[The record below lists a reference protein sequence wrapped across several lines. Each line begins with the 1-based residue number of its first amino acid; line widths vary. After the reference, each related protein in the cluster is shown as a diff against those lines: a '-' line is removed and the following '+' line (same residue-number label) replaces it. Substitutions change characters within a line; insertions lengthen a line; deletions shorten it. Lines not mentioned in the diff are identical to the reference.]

1 MRPNRS
7 EQVLVIAIDLS
18 HSLKQ
23 VSRITQMTRGGW
35 KTPSTIPRE
44 AISAVAF
51 FSTKALG
58 VIDGV
63 IDAVDPAGV
72 IRDQR
77 LGGFRF

>member
-1 MRPNRS
+1 MGMEAPFPA
-7 EQVLVIAIDLS
+7 Q
-18 HSLKQ
+18 
-23 VSRITQMTRGGW
+23 
-35 KTPSTIPRE
+35 

-51 FSTKALG
+51 FSAQTLG